1 MTISFTRPLLV
12 ILCLLLAADVLAQQ
26 PGVMPG
32 NRGAEMQGL
41 RIVGRVV
48 DADTSEPLE
57 MATVALY
64 QNDEFI
70 TGAATT
76 ATGTFEVGPLRPGTY
91 EVRIS
96 SIGFESHVIP
106 EVRVTP
112 AAATDLGTIH
122 LVFGTALLDEAIVEA
137 ERDFMETRADRTV
150 YNVSDDPLTGGSDA
164 IEVLETLPS
173 LEVDI
178 DGTISLRGN
187 QNVAVH
193 INGRPVPMSGDQLT
207 AFLRQLPGDQLERVE
222 VIPNPS
228 ARYEA
233 NSMAGIVN
241 IVLKENVDRGLS
253 GSVRAGGG
261 TNPSANFGGNVAYQ
275 RGKLDT
281 YVGYGFRMGQWGST
295 SEFFRESFVG
305 NNPITIQDS
314 EQESDNYSHFMN
326 GSLNYTLQ
334 PRLTLFVQAYASLR
348 DNSSENIVS
357 NRILD
362 NSNVQ
367 TDGFNRLRTGS
378 NSGLNG
384 NVTLGVRQAWTPHEH
399 ELTAEIEYSLS
410 SNEDDE
416 NYDQTFFLNRPREF
430 QRNYSENV
438 RNDIS
443 ARVDYQRPLG
453 EDGRMEL
460 GARAEFETMDN
471 DLNSSFRL
479 ENGDWM
485 PYPGRTNSFMLNETV
500 TAGYVQ
506 VAHPVGPLNLQ
517 AGLRV
522 EHATVDFS
530 LSNTGEEFDR
540 SYTGVFPSLFA
551 SYEYM
556 DGGTIRGGYT
566 RRVNRPRSNQ
576 LNPFESFVD
585 SLNVYRG
592 NPFLDP
598 EYTDSYEITLTQ
610 FLPFGTIMLNP
621 FYRRST
627 DMIRQ
632 RTTYD
637 PETNVRLTRPENLAK
652 GVAYGTELTF
662 SVRSGRRLNASV
674 SGSLF
679 RDQMTAEDLGLST
692 DNMSWSVRG
701 NVSAQLLPGLS
712 AQMFGMYRAP
722 RQEVDS
728 KSTGWRMMSIGLR
741 QQLFDDR
748 AAIGI
753 RFHDPFNWGR
763 RESSS
768 WQYFPGTDDYLYF
781 QEGWSQW
788 QSQHISITFGYNF
801 GRPQQRPQQAPE
813 QNEEMPPPDG
823 QNGGGLQS

>member
-1 MTISFTRPLLV
+1 MTFLFTRYLPIL
-12 ILCLLLAADVLAQQ
+12 LCLFLAGEALAQR
-26 PGVMPG
+26 PGTASGTQSPQ
-32 NRGAEMQGL
+32 AQGL
-41 RIVGRVV
+41 RIIGTVLE
-48 DADTSEPLE
+48 ADTNQPLE
-57 MATVALY
+57 LATVALY
-64 QNDEFI
+64 QDDEFI
-70 TGAATT
+70 TGAATSS
-76 ATGTFEVGPLRPGTY
+76 TGAFEVGPLRPGTY

-106 EVRVTP
+106 EVTVNQ
-112 AAATDLGTIH
+112 ASATDLGTIR
-122 LVFGTALLDEAIVEA
+122 LAFSTALLEEAIVEA

-150 YNVSDDPLTGGSDA
+150 YNVADDPLTDGSDA

-178 DGTISLRGN
+178 DGSISLRGN

-222 VIPNPS
+222 IIPNPS

-241 IVLKENVDRGLS
+241 IVLRENVDRGLS
-253 GSVRAGGG
+253 GSIRAGAG
-261 TNPSANFGGNVAYQ
+261 TDPSGNFGGNVAYQ
-275 RGKLDT
+275 RGEIDT
-281 YVGYGFRMGQWGST
+281 YIGYGFRMGRRGST

-314 EQESDNYSHFMN
+314 EQESDNYSHFLN
-326 GSLNYTLQ
+326 GSFNYTLQ
-334 PRLTLFVQAYASLR
+334 PGLTLFAQAYTSIR
-348 DNSSENIVS
+348 DNSSENIVF
-357 NRILD
+357 NQILD

-378 NSGLNG
+378 NSGVNG
-384 NVTLGVRQAWTPHEH
+384 NITLGVRRAWIPHQH
-399 ELTAEIEYSLS
+399 ELTAEVEYSIS
-410 SNEDDE
+410 SNKDDE
-416 NYDQTFFLNRPREF
+416 NYDQTFFLDRPREF
-430 QRNYSENV
+430 QYNFSENV
-438 RNDIS
+438 SNDIS

-460 GARAEFETMDN
+460 GARTEFETMDN

-485 PYPGRTNSFMLNETV
+485 PYPGRTNSFVLNETV
-500 TAGYVQ
+500 TAGYIQ
-506 VAHPVGPLNLQ
+506 IAHPVGPLNLQ
-517 AGLRV
+517 AGLRA
-522 EHATVDFS
+522 EHATIDFS

-540 SYTGVFPSLFA
+540 SYTGIFPSLFA
-551 SYEYM
+551 SYEYRE
-556 DGGTIRGGYT
+556 GGTIRGGYT
-566 RRVNRPRSNQ
+566 RRVNRPRSGQ
-576 LNPFESFVD
+576 LNPFESFID

-598 EYTDSYEITLTQ
+598 EYTDSYEITVTQ
-610 FLPFGTIMLNP
+610 FLPFGTVMLNP

-632 RTTYD
+632 RTTFD

-662 SVRSGRRLNASV
+662 SVRSGRRFNASI

-701 NVSAQLLPGLS
+701 NISAQLMSGLT

-728 KSTGWRMMSIGLR
+728 RSTGWRMMSIGLR
-741 QQLFDDR
+741 QQLLNDR
-748 AAIGI
+748 ASIGI
-753 RFHDPFNWGR
+753 RFQDPFNWGR

-768 WQYFPGTDDYLYF
+768 WQYFPSTDDYLYF

-788 QSQHISITFGYNF
+788 QSQNISVTFSYNF
-801 GRPQQRPQQAPE
+801 GRPQQRLQQAPE
-813 QNEEMPPPDG
+813 QNEEITPPDD
-823 QNGGGLQS
+823 QNGGGFQP